1 MSSII
6 QPRRRMSLV
15 GKSIHQAL
23 RIQESTLASKL
34 LSSLLW
40 AAEQTEPDRD
50 LELRDVYMPHSRADG
65 DVTIPS
71 LYMTST
77 YQATR
82 KKGRLPLVIVMKVTL
97 LGGRD
102 WRNLGVP
109 SQNALLAFL
118 V

>member
-1 MSSII
+1 MLNHSQTLLFAETYEESRRHITRSDMSSII

-50 LELRDVYMPHSRADG
+50 LELRDVYMPHSRANG

-77 YQATR
+77 YQAT
-82 KKGRLPLVIVMKVTL
+82 
-97 LGGRD
+97 
-102 WRNLGVP
+102 
-109 SQNALLAFL
+109 
-118 V
+118 